1 MDATVSRR
9 RLLVVNLLVLA
20 AGGAV
25 YGLAAGGV
33 LFRPESPPVT
43 CFTDEEVDVDPQMT
57 AATTGATTA
66 AATSLASVPAGPPAR
81 TAVDAQSGSWPTP
94 FGPDHNSTSPETGL
108 DWSWCDSAPRVLWEA
123 PVGTG
128 YNIPAISRERV
139 IVWSRTGD
147 VERLD
152 CRGQFTGELL
162 WTREYPATYRCPYEY
177 SSGPHASPVIDEGR
191 VFVLG
196 AAGTLRAVELST
208 GELLWERDLKADLE
222 LADTPYSLGASPL
235 VLGDR
240 LILALPAAKTRAAG
254 VVAINTQ
261 TGETLWTA
269 TDHGLSYATAK
280 PAQLGERAAA
290 VVFTGKG
297 VLTLDASDGAILG
310 EFKFGVGEGR
320 SERVNAVSPLVVG
333 QTVFVTAGPGPG
345 IAALSLGPAGGLSL
359 LWRNRR
365 LLDSQYTTVVH
376 HAGFLYGFNSL
387 WNGTCELRCIDAT
400 TAEQRWGHESDLRR
414 GQLMFV
420 DGRLVVL
427 GEHGHL
433 AVFDA
438 SPESARVRYLSPEP
452 LLSKPCYCAPALA
465 GGLLFVRDERRL
477 LAIDCRLIGAGTP

>member
-1 MDATVSRR
+1 VDATVSRR
-9 RLLVVNLLVLA
+9 LLIVNLLVLA

-33 LFRPESPPVT
+33 LFRPESPPAVRMGD
-43 CFTDEEVDVDPQMT
+43 DEADVAPQVV
-57 AATTGATTA
+57 AAAVATTTA
-66 AATSLASVPAGPPAR
+66 AIPPAR
-81 TAVDAQSGSWPTP
+81 IAVDAQTGSWPTP
-94 FGPDHNSTSPETGL
+94 FGPDHNGASPETGL
-108 DWSWCDSAPRVLWEA
+108 DWTWCDSAPRILWEA

-128 YNIPAISRERV
+128 YNIPAIAHERV
-139 IVWSRTGD
+139 VVWTRTGD

-152 CRGQFTGELL
+152 CRGQYTGELL

-177 SSGPHASPVIDEGR
+177 SSGPHASPVIDGDR

-196 AAGTLRAVELST
+196 AAGSLRAIALSS

-222 LADTPYSLGASPL
+222 LDDTPYSLGASPL
-235 VLGDR
+235 VQGDR
-240 LILALPAAKTRAAG
+240 VILALPAAKSRGAG
-254 VVAINTQ
+254 VVAISTQ

-280 PAQLGERAAA
+280 PVQLGERAAA

-297 VLTLDASDGAILG
+297 VLTLDAKDGAILG

-345 IAALSLGPAGGLSL
+345 IAALSLGPAGELSL

-376 HAGFLYGFNSL
+376 HQGFLYGFNSL
-387 WNGTCELRCIDAT
+387 WNGTCDLRCIDAQ

-414 GQLMFV
+414 GQTLLV

-433 AVFDA
+433 AVLDA
-438 SPESARVRYLSPEP
+438 SPESARVRYFSPEP

-465 GGLLFVRDERRL
+465 GGLLFVRDERRM
-477 LAIDCRLIGAGTP
+477 LAIDGRPVRTGAP